1 MKKKEEREPVSSGY
15 CLMHNYIKETKKKR
29 EKTWFRENRYLDKRV
44 AIT

>member
-15 CLMHNYIKETKKKR
+15 CLMHNYIKEKKKR